1 MKLKKILKLFD
12 YRISEGGQFLWKCF
26 GDNVWTLDFNS
37 PDDYRNGV
45 SVTYDTV
52 TTKVYY
58 LSFSCAVGDT
68 SYIWVDPDYEVAYG
82 KERKARN
89 IESTDCQCY
98 SKESFLTMALDAYKG
113 KTPDFDLSLDV
124 DLNLDQDDYQVL
136 LIMAKQRGMTFDEL
150 VNEVFEDALYDL
162 KTKAED

>member
-1 MKLKKILKLFD
+1 
-12 YRISEGGQFLWKCF
+12 
-26 GDNVWTLDFNS
+26 
-37 PDDYRNGV
+37 
-45 SVTYDTV
+45 
-52 TTKVYY
+52 
-58 LSFSCAVGDT
+58 
-68 SYIWVDPDYEVAYG
+68 
-82 KERKARN
+82 
-89 IESTDCQCY
+89 
-98 SKESFLTMALDAYKG
+98 MALDAYKG